1 MIELDKTGADEHTYE
16 ETSEFLKKEIDTV
29 EALDQ
34 KWLIDTTEKFCKDR
48 ALFLAL
54 ERSVILAEDKKSKQE
69 PAAIIDILTKAIG
82 VSFDSKV
89 GHDHFDDA
97 GERYD
102 LYTQKVNKVPF
113 DLDILNTITDGGA
126 EEKTLNLVLGGCV
139 HPDTYIERARAW
151 SYNFDPEDGISFD
164 TTVGWIVKNF
174 RSFERIEVQ
183 SPDGWV
189 PVSDVVA
196 KGDFKEYVLTTV
208 ENHEVRSNADHRY
221 ETQFGWMHAKD
232 MVGRDDLTV
241 LTDSGDFVPCQVK
254 TTGNIIPI
262 VDLVIGHKNHR
273 YYTNGV
279 SSHNT
284 NTGKTAVLCHLA
296 AGYLKAGRDVLYI
309 TCEMADKKISQ
320 RIDANLFDLP
330 LKQMKNLSKEDY
342 LKRLDIIKKK
352 GAGRLQVKEYPT
364 ATANANHFRTL
375 LNELKTKK
383 SFVPK
388 VIIVDYLGICTS
400 SRIKEGNSYT
410 IFKSVAEELRGLFV
424 EHEVVGWSAAQ
435 TNRNGVKNNDPD
447 LGEVSESYG
456 LSSTADFMLV
466 LITDEEL
473 EANGQ
478 IIGKQLKN
486 RYNDKA
492 SNRRFLLGFDRQRMK
507 LYDVEATQPTS
518 TKPTSPV
525 STSSPVPTKSEKF
538 SGFTFDESDEE

>member
-1 MIELDKTGADEHTYE
+1 MSALETVILKNLISNETYLRQVIPFLEPEYFASTRHQTAFRLISSVFAKYNKPPTKEVLLIELDRTNADEHTYE

-126 EEKTLNLVLGGCV
+126 EEKTLNLVLGG
-139 HPDTYIERARAW
+139 
-151 SYNFDPEDGISFD
+151 
-164 TTVGWIVKNF
+164 
-174 RSFERIEVQ
+174 
-183 SPDGWV
+183 
-189 PVSDVVA
+189 
-196 KGDFKEYVLTTV
+196 
-208 ENHEVRSNADHRY
+208 
-221 ETQFGWMHAKD
+221 
-232 MVGRDDLTV
+232 
-241 LTDSGDFVPCQVK
+241 
-254 TTGNIIPI
+254 
-262 VDLVIGHKNHR
+262 
-273 YYTNGV
+273 
-279 SSHNT
+279 T

-400 SRIKEGNSYT
+400 SRIREGNSYT

-507 LYDVEATQPTS
+507 LFDVEHAATPTQNKNS
-518 TKPTSPV
+518 PISSAAPSPKP
-525 STSSPVPTKSEKF
+525 EKF
-538 SGFTFDESDEE
+538 SGFNFDESEEDS